1 MTLPVAVFLLG
12 ASFGLEELSMK
23 MMGTM
28 TIISA
33 GVSIASYGEVNF
45 NWIGVVYMMGGVVG
59 EAFRLIFIELLL
71 KRKGLKLDPIIMMY
85 YVSPC
90 SALCLFVPWLILE
103 KPKMDAAVQWHFDPV
118 IMTLNAL
125 CTFALNVSVFLVI
138 SHTSALTIRVAGV
151 IKDWVVVLVS
161 VYLFADAKL
170 TVINIFGYVIAI
182 FGVYLYNA
190 QKLNEAA
197 VTSASNSTQ
206 ESQGLLGVSNTTQ
219 HKYKST

>member
-1 MTLPVAVFLLG
+1 MPVAVFLLG

-90 SALCLFVPWLILE
+90 RL
-103 KPKMDAAVQWHFDPV
+103 V
-118 IMTLNAL
+118 IMLACAFLSVREQNTLYIVD
-125 CTFALNVSVFLVI
+125 FSV
-138 SHTSALTIRVAGV
+138 
-151 IKDWVVVLVS
+151 K
-161 VYLFADAKL
+161 
-170 TVINIFGYVIAI
+170 
-182 FGVYLYNA
+182 
-190 QKLNEAA
+190 
-197 VTSASNSTQ
+197 
-206 ESQGLLGVSNTTQ
+206 
-219 HKYKST
+219 